1 MFAHLHLHTEYS
13 LLDGACRIKE
23 LVAAVK
29 ELGQEAVAIT
39 DHGVMY
45 GAVEFYKEAVKQG
58 IKPIIGC
65 EVYVAPRGMSDKTH
79 GIDSEYSHLV
89 LLCENMTGY
98 QNLIKLVSLSWTEG
112 FYVKPRIDL
121 RTLKEHTEGLI
132 ALSACLAGD
141 IPRRLQSG
149 DYRAAYSR
157 ALEYREMFGEDHF
170 FLELQDH
177 GIEAQ
182 EVVNAGLLRLHKETG
197 IPIVVTND
205 CHYIKK
211 TDARTHEILLC
222 IQTKSTVEDPDR
234 FRFPTSE
241 FYLKSEQ
248 EMRSLFPDY
257 PEAADNT
264 VKIAG
269 RCNVEFEFGHTKLP
283 HFDVPEGISHADY
296 LRSMCYDG
304 LRAKYSN
311 PDDEKLTARL
321 EYELSVVEKMG
332 YVDYYLIVGDFVHYA
347 KSRDIPVGPG
357 RGSGAGSLAAYCIG
371 ITDVDPMRYNLLFE
385 RFLNPER
392 VSMPDF
398 DIDFCNER
406 RQEVIDYVIR
416 KYGADN
422 VAQII
427 TFGTMAAK
435 AAVRDVGRAL
445 GMSYSL
451 PDRIA
456 RMIPNALHITLRE
469 ALEGSAD
476 LRAAYQNDPQAKELL
491 DISMSL
497 EGMPRHA
504 STHAAGVVITRL
516 PVSEYVPLAVNDNV
530 AVTQY
535 TMTVL
540 EELGLLKMDFLGIR
554 NLTVIKD
561 AETMVRRAVP
571 DFDMKKIP
579 YDDPEVFAMISSGE
593 TSGVFQFESAGMR
606 SVLQRMQPKS
616 IEDLTAVLSLYRPGP
631 MASIPKY
638 IENSK
643 NPSKIVYADERLRDI
658 LDVTYGCIVYQEQ
671 VMQIFRA
678 LAGYSL
684 GRADVVRR
692 AMSKKKHDVMR
703 QERRV
708 FVEGLRDENGSVIV
722 EGAVSRGV
730 ARETAE
736 KIFTEMES
744 FASYAF
750 NKSHA
755 VCYAVVAYQTAYL
768 KCKYPGEYM
777 SALLTSV
784 LDWRGKVS
792 EYIAECRRMG
802 IPVLPP
808 SINESE
814 LNFTY
819 TPGGIRFGL
828 LAIKNLGKGA
838 IIRIIRERE
847 AGGKYK
853 KFHEFCS
860 RACGTEVNRRAIE
873 SLIKSGALD
882 GLADN
887 RRQML
892 LSLGRV
898 MDYLE
903 TDRRQNLEGQ
913 LNLFGDDEGISEGI
927 ELIQTEEYPLEEL
940 LAMEKEVTELYLSS
954 HPLEAYAETAAA
966 IHAAS
971 LLEIIS
977 GAEDETDSRY
987 ADGRH
992 VRLLVMI
999 ESMKLKLA
1007 KNNEKMAFAEIEDAG
1022 ATVEMI
1028 IFPKVLAMYAGI
1040 ISEHIPLIIDGRISL
1055 REEEE
1060 PKIICERIFSIS
1072 QADNLPPIDA
1082 EHNDSHYH
1090 NTTSRRDDRQRN
1102 GQTFAAP
1109 NQTPAHRGNP
1119 ILYLRVPSM
1128 ESPEWYRALKVIKV
1142 FDGIS
1147 RVFIRCSDSGQ
1158 MVEAPAQYRVMMNSV
1173 MLDELSRILGEVNV
1187 AVRYEKA

>member
-1 MFAHLHLHTEYS
+1 MFAHLHLHSEYS

-29 ELGQEAVAIT
+29 EMGQEAVAIT
-39 DHGVMY
+39 DHGAMY
-45 GAVEFYKEAVKQG
+45 GAVDFYKEAKKQG

-65 EVYVAPRGMSDKTH
+65 EVYVAPRSMTDRIHGMDSD
-79 GIDSEYSHLV
+79 YSHLV

-98 QNLIKLVSLSWTEG
+98 RNLIKLVSLSWTKG

-121 RTLKEHTEGLI
+121 RILSEHTEGLI

-141 IPRRLQSG
+141 IPKFLLNG
-149 DYRAAYSR
+149 DYASAHRRAM
-157 ALEYREMFGEDHF
+157 EYREMFGEDNF
-170 FLELQDH
+170 FLELQNH
-177 GIEAQ
+177 GIEEQ
-182 EVVNAGLLRLHKETG
+182 QTVSAGLIRLHNETG
-197 IPIVVTND
+197 IPLVVTND

-211 TDARTHEILLC
+211 SDARTHEILLC
-222 IQTKSTVEDPDR
+222 IQTKSTVDDPGA
-234 FRFPTSE
+234 FKFPTNE
-241 FYLKSEQ
+241 FYLKSEA

-264 VKIAG
+264 VRIAG

-283 HFDVPEGISHADY
+283 HFEVPGGMDHAVY
-296 LRSMCYDG
+296 LKNMCYDG
-304 LRAKYSN
+304 LRAKYSH
-311 PDDEKLTARL
+311 PDDERLISRL
-321 EYELSVVEKMG
+321 EYELSVVERMG
-332 YVDYYLIVGDFVHYA
+332 YTDYYLIVGDFVHYA

-357 RGSGAGSLAAYCIG
+357 RGSGAGSLAAYCVG
-371 ITDVDPMRYNLLFE
+371 ITDVDPMKYDLLFE

-416 KYGADN
+416 KYGAEN

-445 GMSYSL
+445 GLPYNV

-456 RMIPNALHITLRE
+456 KMIPNSLHITLHQ
-469 ALEGSAD
+469 ALEESAE
-476 LRAAYQNDPQAKELL
+476 LRAAYESDPQTKELL

-504 STHAAGVVITRL
+504 STHAAGVVITRM
-516 PVSEYVPLAVNDNV
+516 PVSEYVPLAVNDDV

-535 TMTVL
+535 TMTTL

-561 AETMVRRAVP
+561 AETMIRRTHP
-571 DFDMKKIP
+571 GFTMKNIP
-579 YDDPEVFAMISSGE
+579 YDDPEVFQMMSAGE

-606 SVLQRMQPKS
+606 SVLQRMEPKS
-616 IEDLTAVLSLYRPGP
+616 VEDLTAVLSLYRPGP

-638 IENSK
+638 IENSR
-643 NPSKIVYADERLRDI
+643 NPSRIQYDDERLRSI
-658 LDVTYGCIVYQEQ
+658 LEVTYGCIVYQEQ

-692 AMSKKKHDVMR
+692 AMSKKKHDVMQR
-703 QERRV
+703 EREV
-708 FVEGLRDENGSVIV
+708 FVNGLKDEDGNVIV
-722 EGAVSRGV
+722 EGAVARGV
-730 ARETAE
+730 KREVAQ
-736 KIFTEMES
+736 KIFGEMES

-768 KCKYPGEYM
+768 KCKFPGEYM

-792 EYIAECRRMG
+792 EYIAECRRTG

-808 SINESE
+808 SINESDI
-814 LNFTY
+814 NFTY
-819 TPGGIRFGL
+819 TPSGIRFGL

-838 IIRIIRERE
+838 ILRILNERK
-847 AGGKYK
+847 AGGRYST
-853 KFHEFCS
+853 FFEFCS

-892 LSLGRV
+892 ISTGRV

-903 TDRRQNLEGQ
+903 EDRRHNIEGQ
-913 LNLFGDDEGISEGI
+913 LNLFGGEEETGQSI
-927 ELIQTEEYPLEEL
+927 ELPKTEEFPLGEL

-954 HPLEAYAETAAA
+954 HPLEAYADIAAG
-966 IHAAS
+966 IHAVPI
-971 LLEIIS
+971 LEIIAGS
-977 GAEDETDSRY
+977 EDPTDTRY
-987 ADGRH
+987 ADGKH

-999 ESMKLKLA
+999 ESMKLKLS
-1007 KNNEKMAFAEIEDAG
+1007 KSNEKMAFADIEDSGG
-1022 ATVEMI
+1022 ALEMI
-1028 IFPKVLAMYAGI
+1028 VFPKVLAGYAGI
-1040 ISEHIPLIIDGRISL
+1040 IAEHVPLIVDGRISL

-1060 PKIICERIFSIS
+1060 PKIICERIFTPA
-1072 QADNLPPIDA
+1072 QLNQLPPMQN
-1082 EHNDSHYH
+1082 ESGRPPHPPVPK
-1090 NTTSRRDDRQRN
+1090 RN
-1102 GQTFAAP
+1102 SAP
-1109 NQTPAHRGNP
+1109 VEQPARHGNP
-1119 ILYLRVPSM
+1119 ILFLRVPSM
-1128 ESPEWYRALKVIKV
+1128 DSTEWQRAMKVMKV

-1147 RVFIRCSDSGQ
+1147 RVFIRCTESGEL
-1158 MVEAPAQYRVMMNSV
+1158 VEAPVQYRVMMNDV
-1173 MLDELSRILGEVNV
+1173 MLRELIRILGEGNV
-1187 AVRYEKA
+1187 AVRYEKM

>member
-1 MFAHLHLHTEYS
+1 MFAHLHLHSEYS

-39 DHGVMY
+39 DHGAMY
-45 GAVEFYKEAVKQG
+45 GAVDFYKEAKKQG
-58 IKPIIGC
+58 VKPIIGC
-65 EVYVAPRGMSDKTH
+65 EVYVAPRSMTDKTH
-79 GIDSEYSHLV
+79 GVDSDYSHLV

-98 QNLIKLVSLSWTEG
+98 RNLIKLVSLSWTEG
-112 FYVKPRIDL
+112 FYVRPRIDRRIL
-121 RTLKEHTEGLI
+121 AEHSEGLI

-141 IPRRLQSG
+141 IPKFLLSG
-149 DYRAAYSR
+149 DYASAYRR
-157 ALEYREMFGEDHF
+157 ALEYREIFGADSF
-170 FLELQDH
+170 FLELQNH
-177 GIEAQ
+177 GVEDQ
-182 EVVNAGLLRLHKETG
+182 MTVSAGLIRLHNETG
-197 IPIVVTND
+197 IPLVVTND
-205 CHYIKK
+205 CHYIQKS
-211 TDARTHEILLC
+211 DARTHEILLC
-222 IQTKSTVEDPDR
+222 IQTKTTVNDPGA
-234 FRFPTSE
+234 FRFPTDE
-241 FYLKSEQ
+241 FYLKSEA

-264 VKIAG
+264 VRIAD
-269 RCNVEFEFGHTKLP
+269 RCHVEFEFGQTKLP
-283 HFDVPEGISHADY
+283 HFEVPGGEDHALY
-296 LRSMCYDG
+296 LKQLCYDG
-304 LRAKYSN
+304 LRAKYEN
-311 PDDEKLTARL
+311 PDDERLTSRL
-321 EYELSVVEKMG
+321 EYELSVVDKMG
-332 YVDYYLIVGDFVHYA
+332 YTDYYLIVNDFVQYA
-347 KSRDIPVGPG
+347 RNHDIPVGPG
-357 RGSGAGSLAAYCIG
+357 RGSGAGSLAAYCVG
-371 ITDVDPMRYNLLFE
+371 ITDVDPMKYDLLFE

-406 RQEVIDYVIR
+406 RQEVINYVIR

-445 GMSYSL
+445 GLPYSV

-456 RMIPNALHITLRE
+456 KMIPGALHITLRD
-469 ALEGSAD
+469 ALASSDE
-476 LRAAYQNDPQAKELL
+476 LRREYENDPRIRELL

-516 PVSEYVPLAVNDNV
+516 PVSEYVPLAVNDDV

-535 TMTVL
+535 TMTTL

-561 AETMVRRAVP
+561 AETMIRTSLPEFSVG
-571 DFDMKKIP
+571 KIP
-579 YDDPEVFAMISSGE
+579 YDDPEVFRMMSAGE

-606 SVLQRMQPKS
+606 SVLQRMEPKS
-616 IEDLTAVLSLYRPGP
+616 VEDLTAVLSLYRPGP

-643 NPSKIVYADERLRDI
+643 DPSRIRYDDERLRSI

-692 AMSKKKHDVMR
+692 AMSKKKHDVMSR
-703 QERRV
+703 EREV
-708 FVEGLRDENGSVIV
+708 FLNGLRDDDGNVIV
-722 EGAVSRGV
+722 EGAAARGV
-730 ARETAE
+730 HREAAE
-736 KIFTEMES
+736 KIFAEMES

-768 KCKYPGEYM
+768 KCKFPGEYM

-808 SINESE
+808 SINESGI
-814 LNFTY
+814 NFTY
-819 TPGGIRFGL
+819 TPQGIRFGL

-838 IIRIIRERE
+838 IIRILRERQ
-847 AGGKYK
+847 AGGK
-853 KFHEFCS
+853 FRRFTEFCS
-860 RACGTEVNRRAIE
+860 RACGAEVNRRAVE

-892 LSLGRV
+892 LSLDRV

-903 TDRRQNLEGQ
+903 EDRRHNLEGQ
-913 LNLFGDDEGISEGI
+913 MNLFGGEEAAGQDIG
-927 ELIQTEEYPLEEL
+927 LPQTEEFPLGVL
-940 LAMEKEVTELYLSS
+940 LDMEKEVTELYLSS
-954 HPLEAYAETAAA
+954 HPLEEYAGTAAA
-966 IHAAS
+966 INAS
-971 LLEIIS
+971 PILDIIA
-977 GAEDETDSRY
+977 GADDETDTRY
-987 ADGRH
+987 CDGSK
-992 VRLLVMI
+992 VRLLAMI
-999 ESMKLKLA
+999 EKLKFKLS
-1007 KNNEKMAFAEIEDAG
+1007 KNNERMAFADIEDPG
-1022 ATVEMI
+1022 GSLEMI
-1028 IFPKVLAMYAGI
+1028 IFPKVLAGYGRI
-1040 ISEHIPLIIDGRISL
+1040 ISEQVPLIIDGRISL

-1060 PKIICERIFSIS
+1060 PKIICERVFSLS
-1072 QADNLPPIDA
+1072 QAGSLPPA
-1082 EHNDSHYH
+1082 ERDSRGQPRDYH
-1090 NTTSRRDDRQRN
+1090 RP
-1102 GQTFAAP
+1102 AP
-1109 NQTPAHRGNP
+1109 ERPRHGGNP
-1119 ILYLRVPSM
+1119 ILFLRVPSM
-1128 ESPEWYRALKVIKV
+1128 ESAQWGRAVKVLRI
-1142 FDGIS
+1142 FDGNS
-1147 RVFIRCSDSGQ
+1147 RVFVRCADTGQ
-1158 MVEAPAQYRVMMNSV
+1158 LVEAPAQYRVMMNNV
-1173 MLDELSRILGEVNV
+1173 MLEELTRILGEGNV
-1187 AVRYEKA
+1187 AVRYEKIFM

>member
-1 MFAHLHLHTEYS
+1 MFTHLHLHSEYS

-23 LVAAVK
+23 LVSAVR

-39 DHGVMY
+39 DHGAMY
-45 GAVEFYKEAVKQG
+45 GAIEFYKEAKKQG

-65 EVYVAPRGMSDKTH
+65 EVYVAPRSMTDKTH
-79 GIDSEYSHLV
+79 GLDSEYSHLV

-98 QNLIKLVSLSWTEG
+98 GNLIRLVSQSWTEG
-112 FYVKPRIDL
+112 FYVKPRIDRRIL
-121 RTLKEHTEGLI
+121 SEHTEGLI

-141 IPRRLQSG
+141 IPRFLLAG
-149 DYRAAYSR
+149 DYASAYKR
-157 ALEYREMFGEDHF
+157 ALEYRDMFGEGNF
-170 FLELQDH
+170 FLELQNH
-177 GIEAQ
+177 GIEEQ
-182 EVVNAGLLRLHKETG
+182 QTVSAGLIRLHNETG
-197 IPIVVTND
+197 IPLVVTND
-205 CHYIKK
+205 CHYIRKS
-211 TDARTHEILLC
+211 DARTHEILLC
-222 IQTKSTVEDPDR
+222 IQTKSTVDDPSA
-234 FRFPTSE
+234 FRFTTDE

-248 EMRSLFPDY
+248 EMRALFPEV

-264 VKIAG
+264 VVIAN
-269 RCNVEFEFGHTKLP
+269 RCHVEFEFGHTKLP
-283 HFDVPEGISHADY
+283 HFEVPGGIAHADY
-296 LRSMCYDG
+296 LRNMCYEG
-304 LRAKYSN
+304 LRAKYNN
-311 PDDEKLTARL
+311 PDDERLVSRL
-321 EYELSVVEKMG
+321 EYELSVVDKMG
-332 YVDYYLIVGDFVHYA
+332 YTDYYLIVNDFVQYA
-347 KSRDIPVGPG
+347 KSHDIPVGPG
-357 RGSGAGSLAAYCIG
+357 RGSGAGSLAAYCVG
-371 ITDVDPMRYNLLFE
+371 ITDVDPMKYDLLFE

-445 GMSYSL
+445 GLPYSV

-456 RMIPNALHITLRE
+456 RMIPNALHITLRQ
-469 ALEGSAD
+469 ALEESPD
-476 LRAAYQNDPQAKELL
+476 LRAVYESDPQAKELL

-561 AETMVRRAVP
+561 AENMIRTKHP
-571 DFDMKKIP
+571 DFSMKNIP
-579 YDDPEVFAMISSGE
+579 YDDPDVFKMMAAGE

-606 SVLQRMQPKS
+606 SVLQRMEPKS
-616 IEDLTAVLSLYRPGP
+616 VEDLTAVLSLYRPGP

-638 IENSK
+638 IENSR
-643 NPSKIVYADERLRDI
+643 NPSKIKYDDERLKSI
-658 LDVTYGCIVYQEQ
+658 LEVTHGCIVYQEQ

-692 AMSKKKHDVMR
+692 AMSKKKHDVMQR
-703 QERRV
+703 ERII
-708 FVEGLRDENGSVIV
+708 FIEGLKDNEGNVIV
-722 EGAVSRGV
+722 EGAVNRGV

-736 KIFTEMES
+736 KIFSEMES

-768 KCKYPGEYM
+768 KCKFPGEYM

-792 EYIAECRRMG
+792 EYIDECRRIG

-808 SINESE
+808 SINESDIH
-814 LNFTY
+814 FTY
-819 TPGGIRFGL
+819 TPEGIRFGL

-838 IIRIIRERE
+838 ILHIIRERQ
-847 AGGKYK
+847 AGGRYK
-853 KFHEFCS
+853 TFFDFCS
-860 RACGTEVNRRAIE
+860 RACGGEVNRRAVE

-892 LSLGRV
+892 ISVGRV
-898 MDYLE
+898 MDFVE
-903 TDRRQNLEGQ
+903 EDKRHNLEGQ
-913 LNLFGDDEGISEGI
+913 LDLFGGEQGKGQDI
-927 ELIQTEEYPLEEL
+927 ELPRTEEFPLGEL

-954 HPLEAYAETAAA
+954 HPLEAYADIGKK
-966 IHAAS
+966 IHAVP
-971 LLEIIS
+971 LLKIIAA
-977 GAEDETDSRY
+977 AEDESDTRY
-987 ADGRH
+987 ADGKR

-999 ESMKLKLA
+999 EKMKLKLS
-1007 KNNEKMAFAEIEDAG
+1007 KNNEKMAFADIEDASG
-1022 ATVEMI
+1022 SLEMI
-1028 IFPKVLAMYAGI
+1028 VFPKILAGYAGI
-1040 ISEHIPLIIDGRISL
+1040 IAEHVPLIIDGRISL

-1060 PKIICERIFSIS
+1060 PKIICERIFTPA
-1072 QADNLPPIDA
+1072 QADNLLPAASDA
-1082 EHNDSHYH
+1082 G
-1090 NTTSRRDDRQRN
+1090 RPQRTN
-1102 GQTFAAP
+1102 SAQNEKRPSVRAERP
-1109 NQTPAHRGNP
+1109 QHRGNP
-1119 ILYLRVPSM
+1119 ILFLRVPSM
-1128 ESPEWYRALKVIKV
+1128 ESSEWQRALKVIKV

-1147 RVFIRCSDSGQ
+1147 RVFIRCADSGQ
-1158 MVEAPAQYRVMMNSV
+1158 LVEAPAEYRVMMNSV
-1173 MLDELSRILGEVNV
+1173 MLDELTRILGEGNV
-1187 AVRYEKA
+1187 AVRYESQ

>member
-1 MFAHLHLHTEYS
+1 M
-13 LLDGACRIKE
+13 KE
-23 LVAAVK
+23 S
-29 ELGQEAVAIT
+29 GQEAVAVT
-39 DHGVMY
+39 DHGAMY
-45 GAVEFYKEAVKQG
+45 GAVEFYKEAKKQG

-65 EVYVAPRGMSDKTH
+65 EVYVAPRSMRDKIYGT
-79 GIDSEYSHLV
+79 DSEYSHLV

-98 QNLIKLVSLSWTEG
+98 RNLIKLVSLSWTEG
-112 FYVKPRIDL
+112 FYGKPRIDRQL
-121 RTLKEHTEGLI
+121 LSLHTEGLI

-141 IPRRLQSG
+141 IPKFLLQG
-149 DYRAAYSR
+149 DYASAYKR
-157 ALEYREMFGEDHF
+157 ALEYREMFGGNNF

-177 GIEAQ
+177 GIEEQ
-182 EVVNAGLLRLHKETG
+182 KTVGEGLLRLHRETG
-197 IPIVVTND
+197 IPLVVTND

-222 IQTKSTVEDPDR
+222 IQTKTTVDDPGA
-234 FRFPTSE
+234 FRFPTDE
-241 FYLKSEQ
+241 FYLKSEE

-264 VKIAG
+264 VRIAE

-283 HFDVPEGISHADY
+283 HFEVPGGMEHAAY
-296 LRSMCYDG
+296 LKKMCYDG
-304 LRAKYSN
+304 LRAKYQN
-311 PDDEKLTARL
+311 PDDKRLVSRL
-321 EYELSVVEKMG
+321 EYELSVVDKMG
-332 YVDYYLIVGDFVHYA
+332 YTDYYLIVNDFVQYA
-347 KSRDIPVGPG
+347 KSHDIPVGPG
-357 RGSGAGSLAAYCIG
+357 RGSGAGSLAAYCVG
-371 ITDVDPMRYNLLFE
+371 ITDVDPMKYDLLFE

-435 AAVRDVGRAL
+435 AVVRDVGRAL
-445 GMSYSL
+445 GIPYSL

-456 RMIPNALHITLRE
+456 KMIPNALHITLKD
-469 ALEGSAD
+469 ALESSDD
-476 LRAAYQNDPQAKELL
+476 LRREYENDPQVKELL
-491 DISMSL
+491 DISMRL

-516 PVSEYVPLAVNDNV
+516 SVSEYVPLAVNDEV
-530 AVTQY
+530 PVTQY
-535 TMTVL
+535 TMTTL

-561 AETMVRRAVP
+561 AETMIRRVHP
-571 DFDMKKIP
+571 GFSMKNIP
-579 YDDPEVFAMISSGE
+579 YDDPEVFAMMAAGE

-616 IEDLTAVLSLYRPGP
+616 VEDLTAVLSLYRPGP

-643 NPSKIVYADERLRDI
+643 HPDQIIYDDQRLKPI

-692 AMSKKKHDVMR
+692 AMSKKKHDVMAS
-703 QERRV
+703 EREV
-708 FVEGLRDENGSVIV
+708 FLNGLKDDDGSVIV
-722 EGAVSRGV
+722 EGAIARGV
-730 ARETAE
+730 RREAAE
-736 KIFTEMES
+736 KIFAEMES

-768 KCKYPGEYM
+768 KCRYPGEYM

-792 EYIAECRRMG
+792 EYIDECRHIG

-814 LNFTY
+814 LNFTC
-819 TPGGIRFGL
+819 TPNGIRFGL

-838 IIRIIRERE
+838 ILRILNERKI
-847 AGGKYK
+847 GGKYK
-853 KFHEFCS
+853 EFCEFCS

-892 LSLGRV
+892 ISVDRV
-898 MDYLE
+898 MDVIE
-903 TDRRQNLEGQ
+903 GDRRRNIEGQ
-913 LNLFGDDEGISEGI
+913 LNLFGGEESAGQSI
-927 ELIQTEEYPLEEL
+927 ELPRTEEFPLTEL

-954 HPLEAYAETAAA
+954 HPLEAYSE
-966 IHAAS
+966 IAS
-971 LLEIIS
+971 AVNASSILQIVS
-977 GAEDETDSRY
+977 GAEDETNTRY
-987 ADGRH
+987 SDGKS

-999 ESMKLKLA
+999 EKLKL
-1007 KNNEKMAFAEIEDAG
+1007 KLSKKNEKMAFADIEDATG
-1022 ATVEMI
+1022 SLEMI
-1028 IFPKVLAMYAGI
+1028 VFPKVLAEYAGFI
-1040 ISEHIPLIIDGRISL
+1040 AEHVALIVDGRISL

-1060 PKIICERIFSIS
+1060 PKIICERIFPPA
-1072 QADNLPPIDA
+1072 QANNLPPM
-1082 EHNDSHYH
+1082 EGDSFRQPRQ
-1090 NTTSRRDDRQRN
+1090 SVRKPEPPRDPVPVASKERK
-1102 GQTFAAP
+1102 
-1109 NQTPAHRGNP
+1109 GNP
-1119 ILYLRVPSM
+1119 ILFLRVPSM
-1128 ESPEWYRALKVIKV
+1128 DSTEWSRTLKVLKI

-1147 RVFIRCSDSGQ
+1147 RVFLRCTDTGQ
-1158 MVEAPAQYRVMMNSV
+1158 LVEVPVERRVMMNNV
-1173 MLDELSRILGEVNV
+1173 MLDELTRILGEGNV
-1187 AVRYEKA
+1187 AVRYESVRDNEKI